1 MLRRWSLLCL
11 SAIECVFCTGVMFGA
26 SSLFALMR
34 KDGQYS
40 ELCASAEN
48 DTDYTTTTTTTTT
61 TTSTTTTTNATA
73 NDSNNNDNNN
83 STFTNAIVKCASA
96 NVKYSQIY
104 TIGALGTQVSVFVW
118 GILLDKFGVL
128 PCRLMS
134 LLIFAA
140 GCVLFAESDSE
151 HFDAFI
157 AASGLLSIGGAGFSL
172 SHYTFCSHWDST
184 RYFEITH
191 AIMNTAYDASTLS
204 FLIFMLLHQSDAE
217 IFSMRHLFYT
227 LFVISVLFLVLSHKR
242 VWGKY
247 MERPEEIVL
256 ESGARQLKNIGSMKR
271 LGFSSSSYFDRKI
284 GRSAATHNGR
294 IINEMTFLEQL
305 KTPHYL
311 WLSLWSFFCIY
322 RIMFLLGSVFEH
334 LLLAGDGRDYEDA
347 NTLVLLFNGL
357 ILTCI
362 PIFGVMGSFI
372 NKFGL
377 AISITV
383 VNLLGIIS
391 FIPILS
397 NDSYWSLCIG
407 FIAFG
412 IFRSSFYTTI
422 TVYCQ
427 HVFGPGMFGKMFGIG
442 VGVWAIL
449 SAVLQYPTM
458 EFALKSESPKKAFF
472 IIDLFLIACSVFLFV
487 MPIWLHL
494 TKKVRKREFDR
505 LRHLKN
511 ADAGSATKQQEQ
523 QGGQK
528 NISSTGDDNE
538 DDEDGDDGNPNGNPN
553 GDDVVET

>member
-1 MLRRWSLLCL
+1 
-11 SAIECVFCTGVMFGA
+11 MFGA
-26 SSLFALMR
+26 SSLFVIMR
-34 KDGQYS
+34 KEGQYS
-40 ELCASAEN
+40 ELCASDEN
-48 DTDYTTTTTTTTT
+48 DTDHT
-61 TTSTTTTTNATA
+61 
-73 NDSNNNDNNN
+73 NDSNNNNNN
-83 STFTNAIVKCASA
+83 TNNTFTTAIATCASA
-96 NVKYSQIY
+96 NVRYSQIY
-104 TIGALGTQVSVFVW
+104 TAGAFGTPVSLLVW

-151 HFDAFI
+151 QFDAFI

-172 SHYTFCSHWDST
+172 SHYTFCSHWEST
-184 RYFEITH
+184 RYFETSH
-191 AIMNTAYDASTLS
+191 AIMNTAYDASTIC

-217 IFSMRHLFYT
+217 IFSMRHLFYS
-227 LFVISVLFLVLSHKR
+227 LFFMSVLFLVLSHKR

-247 MERPEEIVL
+247 MERPEEIVS

-311 WLSLWSFFCIY
+311 WLSLWSFICIY

-334 LLLAGDGRDYEDA
+334 LLLVGDGRDYNDA
-347 NTLVLLFNGL
+347 NTLVTLFNGL
-357 ILTCI
+357 ILTSI
-362 PIFGVMGSFI
+362 PIFSLTGSFV

-377 AISITV
+377 AISIAV
-383 VNLLGIIS
+383 VNVLGIIS
-391 FIPILS
+391 FIPILY

-412 IFRSSFYTTI
+412 IFRSTFYTTI

-427 HVFGPGMFGKMFGIG
+427 NVFGVNTFGKMYGTG

-458 EFALKSESPKKAFF
+458 NSALESDSPKKAFF
-472 IIDLFLIACSVFLFV
+472 YIDLFLIACGVFLFA

-494 TKKVRKREFDR
+494 TMKYSKREFDR
-505 LRHLKN
+505 LRALK
-511 ADAGSATKQQEQ
+511 ADVVGSATKQQEQ
-523 QGGQK
+523 QGGQI
-528 NISSTGDDNE
+528 NIASTDD
-538 DDEDGDDGNPNGNPN
+538 DDDDDDGSTN
-553 GDDVVET
+553 GDEVVKR